1 VKTVLLQRTLAEIRT
16 ISGVRHGMPCQTAG
30 FALIAM
36 AAAVFVLAQPGLA
49 AQNRNPDAK
58 TDAASAGNAD
68 KGKSAFASH
77 GCAACH
83 GNEGQGATAP
93 RLAPPP
99 LPLPS
104 FVKIV
109 RQPVD
114 QMPPFSPEAIS
125 DSDLA
130 NVYAYLKSLA
140 PAAPSQA
147 APTGHVD
154 AGKRLFISYGC
165 FECHGTVGQG
175 STQTGG
181 VRIGPPAISFEAMV
195 QYVHHPTGE
204 MPPYTSKVVSNQDLA
219 DIYVYLKSQPQPTTN
234 IPLLKQ

>member
-1 VKTVLLQRTLAEIRT
+1 MKKVSLQRMLAEIRP
-16 ISGVRHGMPCQTAG
+16 ISETRPGMVRQAAGV
-30 FALIAM
+30 ALIAM
-36 AAAVFVLAQPGLA
+36 AAAVFALAQSGLA
-49 AQNRNPDAK
+49 AQNQKPDTK
-58 TDAASAGNAD
+58 TAAASAGNAD
-68 KGKSAFASH
+68 KGKLAFASH

-83 GNEGQGATAP
+83 GSEGQGATAP

-99 LPLPS
+99 LPLPA

-109 RQPVD
+109 RQPAD

-125 DSDLA
+125 DSDLV
-130 NVYAYLKSLA
+130 NVYAYLKSSA
-140 PAAPSQA
+140 SAAPSQA
-147 APTGHVD
+147 APTGHAD
-154 AGKRLFISYGC
+154 AGKRLFMSYGC

-204 MPPYTSKVVSNQDLA
+204 MPPYTSKVVSEHDLA
-219 DIYVYLKSQPQPTTN
+219 DIYAYLKSQPQPAAN
-234 IPLLKQ
+234 IPLLQQ